1 MQRVWDG
8 SSFFSFIYFLT
19 AVVQGTYVVMNLF
32 LAVRFPTAVALL
44 RLHWQNGM
52 HMDPHAATHCDCFAL
67 IGKTACI
74 RTHMLQHI
82 CHDDMLH
89 VYTAAGN
96 LCKALQ
102 LPVVN

>member
-44 RLHWQNGM
+44 
-52 HMDPHAATHCDCFAL
+52 
-67 IGKTACI
+67 
-74 RTHMLQHI
+74 
-82 CHDDMLH
+82 
-89 VYTAAGN
+89 
-96 LCKALQ
+96 
-102 LPVVN
+102 